1 MNVNKSTQIT
11 KKPNVEQQQETP
23 IQSQTEEIS
32 KYIKS
37 LTEQEAQTLE
47 IAKSHLGTS
56 FNIKKSIGFL
66 EWKSKQQ

>member
-1 MNVNKSTQIT
+1 MNVNKSTKIT
-11 KKPNVEQQQETP
+11 KQPNVDQQQETP

-32 KYIKS
+32 NYIKS